1 LAIALTVTLAFNLVL
16 SGGLLLSNMLD
27 CAYEI
32 KLTPNP
38 LVHMNQYTTYAIL
51 QIHYIFKALIT
62 VGNGSTLA
70 GLSAYSMY
78 DWHMHLHSEGSGK
91 PHPSAVIASLL
102 AMADS
107 FQPHSHALFPL

>member
-1 LAIALTVTLAFNLVL
+1 VTLAINLVL
-16 SGGLLLSNMLD
+16 SGGLLSSDMLD

-38 LVHMNQYTTYAIL
+38 LVHMNQYTYAIL

-70 GLSAYSMY
+70 GLSACSRY

-91 PHPSAVIASLL
+91 PHPSAVMASLL

-107 FQPHSHALFPL
+107 FQPHSRALFPL